1 MVNNEAPDEHPVD
14 KKRQDELTQ
23 GDKVSDEEK
32 LDAGWES
39 AQTLRQSLKSGVRD
53 DLHPHRL
60 VALIK
65 GWVLGSSLFSRRKNT
80 SLVNRVVGLLLVW
93 GIIVYLLGV
102 AGLWWSSN
110 KVIEDNFS
118 QQAIDWVAKL
128 DELGTPLYA
137 ANDEFLF
144 QSIEEQAQRFPE
156 ISYLRYYEASKNA
169 IIAQYTSDKLNKST
183 QGVRIQAL
191 SPAIFEKL
199 RLNIDAEQPIFIHT
213 ADSSLS
219 LVQVASPI
227 VTRSIRSDNMMDFDL
242 NESEY
247 ETYKIIGYL
256 ELGLDFSHYRDKLIK
271 NILIG
276 SLAVALLFLVVAVLG
291 RLLIKRSLRPLINMR
306 KPLEQLANGDID
318 VHVEGEG
325 DEEIVAIA
333 NALNTTI
340 KALKSRDE
348 ELRQLANYDA
358 LTGLLNKH
366 NFNIQLKQEVQR
378 SAEEKD
384 SSALLFIDLD
394 QFKHVNDNLG
404 HAAGDRLLKQVA
416 ELLKNRIRAE
426 DVISRFG
433 GDEFTIISKSIK
445 EADARLVA
453 QSILKAMQQFVFV
466 ENGQAFNIYCSIGVV
481 LMDGDNFTAE
491 EIFSQADMSC
501 FHAKSAGRNRYHMFD
516 LSEQKELR
524 KSADISWSKRIS
536 DAIQNDYF
544 TLFYQPVVSLT
555 GDTAEHYEVLL
566 RMVMENDEIIHPNAF
581 LPAAERLGVAID
593 IDYWVVRNS
602 LRKLSELKADG
613 RDVYL
618 GINLSGRIFESPDL
632 VEKIKRYISQYN
644 VETDHIIFEITE
656 QTAVRYIDKASETI
670 QELVTLGCRFA
681 LDDFGVGFSS
691 FNYLK
696 RLPVDILK
704 IDGDF
709 IADMVKDPVDQ
720 AMVQSMIQI
729 AKTLGKK
736 TIAEYVQDAATL
748 EMLKGFGA
756 DFVQGYY
763 LGKPMRDLNRQKY
776 EEVLK
781 RVDTNILTF

>member
-1 MVNNEAPDEHPVD
+1 MTDNTLPGEKAGDEKP
-14 KKRQDELTQ
+14 
-23 GDKVSDEEK
+23 
-32 LDAGWES
+32 LDASWNS
-39 AQTLRQSLKSGVRD
+39 AQALRKDLRSGGRD
-53 DLHPHRL
+53 GMKTPRL
-60 VALIK
+60 AVLIK
-65 GWVLGSSLFSRRKNT
+65 EWVLSFALFSRRKNT
-80 SLVNRVVGLLLVW
+80 SLVNRVVGLLLIW
-93 GIIVYLLGV
+93 GVVIYLLGV

-110 KVIEDNFS
+110 KVIENNFS
-118 QQAIDWVAKL
+118 QQAIDWVAKM

-144 QSIEEQAQRFPE
+144 QSIEEHARRFPE
-156 ISYLRYYEASKNA
+156 ISYLRYYEADKNT
-169 IIAQYTSDKLNKST
+169 IIAQYTSEKLANALDGSR
-183 QGVRIQAL
+183 VVEL
-191 SPAIFEKL
+191 SPAIIEQL
-199 RLNIDAEQPIFIHT
+199 RLNIDSEKPIFIQT
-213 ADSSLS
+213 ANNSLS

-227 VTRSIRSDNMMDFDL
+227 VTRSIRSESMMDFDL
-242 NESEY
+242 DESTY

-256 ELGLDFSHYRDKLIK
+256 ELGLDFSHYRNQLIK
-271 NILIG
+271 NIIIG
-276 SLAVALLFLVVAVLG
+276 SLAVAVLFLLAAISG
-291 RLLIKRSLRPLINMR
+291 RLLIQRSLRSLTNMR
-306 KPLEQLANGDID
+306 KPLERLANGEID

-340 KALKSRDE
+340 KALRSRDE
-348 ELRQLANYDA
+348 ELRRLANYDA

-366 NFNIQLKQEVQR
+366 NFNIQLKQEIKR
-378 SAEEKD
+378 TIEEGD

-416 ELLKNRIRAE
+416 ELLKNRIRSE

-433 GDEFTIISKSIK
+433 GDEFTIISRSIT
-445 EADARLVA
+445 EADARIVA
-453 QSILKAMQQFVFV
+453 ESILKAMQQFLFV
-466 ENGQAFNIYCSIGVV
+466 ENAQAFNIYCSIGVV
-481 LMDGDNFTAE
+481 LMDGKNFTAE

-501 FHAKSAGRNRYHMFD
+501 FHAKSEGRNRYHMFD
-516 LSEQKELR
+516 LREQQELR
-524 KSADISWSKRIS
+524 KSADISWSRRIS

-544 TLFYQPVVSLT
+544 TLFYQPVISLT
-555 GDTAEHYEVLL
+555 GDKSEHYEVLL
-566 RMVMENDEIIHPNAF
+566 RMVMEDGEIIHPSAF

-618 GINLSGRIFESPDL
+618 GINLSGRIFDSVDML
-632 VEKIKRYISQYN
+632 GRIKRYITQYN
-644 VETDHIIFEITE
+644 VETDHVIFEITE
-656 QTAVRYIDKASETI
+656 QTAVRYIDKASETM
-670 QELVTLGCRFA
+670 QELVELGCRFA

-696 RLPVDILK
+696 RLPVEILK
-704 IDGDF
+704 IDGNF

-729 AKTLGKK
+729 AKTLHKQ

-748 EMLKGFGA
+748 EMLKRFGA

-763 LGKPMRDLNRQKY
+763 LGKPVREINRAYYK
-776 EEVLK
+776 EALE

>member
-1 MVNNEAPDEHPVD
+1 MANNNF
-14 KKRQDELTQ
+14 
-23 GDKVSDEEK
+23 SDEKLLDGELANEKK
-32 LDAGWES
+32 LDNGREMTHVMRKA
-39 AQTLRQSLKSGVRD
+39 LKSGVRD
-53 DLHPHRL
+53 DLKAHYSVMSFKEWLFSMP
-60 VALIK
+60 
-65 GWVLGSSLFSRRKNT
+65 LFSRRKGTT
-80 SLVNRVVGLLLVW
+80 SLVNRVVGLLMVW
-93 GIIVYLLGV
+93 GIIVYVLGV
-102 AGLWWSSN
+102 AGLWWSSS

-118 QQAIDWVAKL
+118 QQAIDWVTKL

-144 QSIEEQAQRFPE
+144 QSIEEHVQRFPE
-156 ISYLRYYEASKNA
+156 ISYLRYYEAGKNT
-169 IIAQYTSDKLNKST
+169 IIAQYTSEKLAESLADITDGDSVQK
-183 QGVRIQAL
+183 L
-191 SPAIFEKL
+191 SPAIIEQL
-199 RLNIDAEQPIFIHT
+199 RLNIDSEQPVFIQT
-213 ADSSLS
+213 ADSALS
-219 LVQVASPI
+219 LIQVAAPI
-227 VTRSIRSDNMMDFDL
+227 VTRSIRSDSMMDFEL
-242 NESEY
+242 GESSS
-247 ETYKIIGYL
+247 ETYKIIGFL
-256 ELGLDFSHYRDKLIK
+256 ELGLDFSHYRDRLIE
-271 NILIG
+271 NIIIG
-276 SLAVALLFLVVAVLG
+276 SLGVALLFLLAAISG
-291 RLLIKRSLRPLINMR
+291 RLLIQRSLRPLSNMR

-366 NFNIQLKQEVQR
+366 NFNIQLKDEIQR
-378 SAEEKD
+378 TIEEKD

-416 ELLKNRIRAE
+416 ELLKNKIRTE

-433 GDEFTIISKSIK
+433 GDEFTIICRSIEEPDVK
-445 EADARLVA
+445 IVA
-453 QSILKAMQQFVFV
+453 ESILKAMQQFIFV

-481 LMDGDNFTAE
+481 LIDGESFTAE

-501 FHAKSAGRNRYHMFD
+501 FHAKSEGRNRYHMFD
-516 LSEQKELR
+516 LSEQQELR
-524 KSADISWSKRIS
+524 KSADISWSRRIS
-536 DAIQNDYF
+536 DAIENDYF

-555 GDTAEHYEVLL
+555 GNKSEHYEVLL
-566 RMVMENDEIIHPNAF
+566 RMVMENDEIIHPDAF

-632 VEKIKRYISQYN
+632 VDKIKRYISQYN

-656 QTAVRYIDKASETI
+656 QTAVRYIDKASEVI
-670 QELVTLGCRFA
+670 QQLVALGCRFA

-709 IADMVKDPVDQ
+709 IEDMVKDPVDQ

-776 EEVLK
+776 EQVLD

>member
-1 MVNNEAPDEHPVD
+1 MSNSNFPDEKLLDGESVNE
-14 KKRQDELTQ
+14 K
-23 GDKVSDEEK
+23 K
-32 LDAGWES
+32 LDNGWEM
-39 AQTLRQSLKSGVRD
+39 THVLRNTLKSGVRD
-53 DLHPHRL
+53 DLKAHYS
-60 VALIK
+60 VMSFK
-65 GWVLGSSLFSRRKNT
+65 EWLFNSPLLSRRKNTT
-80 SLVNRVVGLLLVW
+80 SLVNRVVGLLMVW
-93 GIIVYLLGV
+93 GIIVYVLGV

-118 QQAIDWVAKL
+118 QQAIDWVTKL

-144 QSIEEQAQRFPE
+144 QSIEEHVRRFPE
-156 ISYLRYYEASKNA
+156 ISYLRYYEAGKNT
-169 IIAQYTSDKLNKST
+169 IIAQYTSEKLAESLADSAT
-183 QGVRIQAL
+183 AFRGADGVQKL
-191 SPAIFEKL
+191 PPAIIEQL
-199 RLNIDAEQPIFIHT
+199 RLNIDSEQPVFIQT
-213 ADSSLS
+213 ADSALS
-219 LVQVASPI
+219 LVQVAAPI
-227 VTRSIRSDNMMDFDL
+227 VTRSIRSDNMMDFELDE
-242 NESEY
+242 NAN
-247 ETYKIIGYL
+247 ETYKIIGFL
-256 ELGLDFSHYRDKLIK
+256 ELGLDFSHYRDKLIE
-271 NILIG
+271 NIFIG
-276 SLAVALLFLVVAVLG
+276 SLGVALLFLLAAISG
-291 RLLIKRSLRPLINMR
+291 RLLIQRSLRPLSNMR
-306 KPLEQLANGDID
+306 KPLEQLANGEID
-318 VHVEGEG
+318 VHVVGEG

-366 NFNIQLKQEVQR
+366 NFNIQLKDEVQR
-378 SAEEKD
+378 TIEEND

-416 ELLKNRIRAE
+416 ELLKNKIRSE

-433 GDEFTIISKSIK
+433 GDEFTIICRSIEEPDVK
-445 EADARLVA
+445 IVA
-453 QSILKAMQQFVFV
+453 ESILKAMQQFIFV

-481 LMDGDNFTAE
+481 LVDGENFTAE

-501 FHAKSAGRNRYHMFD
+501 FHAKSEGRNRYHMFD
-516 LSEQKELR
+516 LREQQELR
-524 KSADISWSKRIS
+524 KSADISWSRRIS
-536 DAIQNDYF
+536 DAIENDYF

-555 GDTAEHYEVLL
+555 GNKSEHYEVLL
-566 RMVMENDEIIHPNAF
+566 RMVMENDEIIHPDAF

-632 VEKIKRYISQYN
+632 VDKIKRYISQYN

-656 QTAVRYIDKASETI
+656 QTAVRYIDKASEVI
-670 QELVTLGCRFA
+670 QQLVTLGCRFA

-696 RLPVDILK
+696 RLPVEILK

-729 AKTLGKK
+729 AKTLGKQ

-776 EEVLK
+776 EAVLD

>member
-1 MVNNEAPDEHPVD
+1 MVNDNIS
-14 KKRQDELTQ
+14 QN
-23 GDKVSDEEK
+23 EEK
-32 LDAGWES
+32 LDLGWQN
-39 AQTLRQSLKSGVRD
+39 AQALRNSLKSGVRD
-53 DLHPHRL
+53 DDQSHHRGFT
-60 VALIK
+60 
-65 GWVLGSSLFSRRKNT
+65 GWLRNTLLFSRRKRT
-80 SLVNRVVGLLLVW
+80 SLVNRVVWMLLVW
-93 GIIVYLLGV
+93 SVIVYLLGV
-102 AGLWWSSN
+102 AGLWWSSS

-118 QQAIDWVAKL
+118 QQATDWVAKL

-137 ANDEFLF
+137 ANDEYLF
-144 QSIEEQAQRFPE
+144 QSIEEHVRRFPE
-156 ISYLRYYEASKNA
+156 ISYLRYYEADKNT
-169 IIAQYTSDKLNKST
+169 IIAQYSSEKLSESN
-183 QGVRIQAL
+183 VRVAEL
-191 SPAIFEKL
+191 SPAIIEQL
-199 RLNIDAEQPIFIHT
+199 RLNIDSEQPVFIQT
-213 ADSSLS
+213 ADENLS
-219 LVQVASPI
+219 LVQVAAPI
-227 VTRSIRSDNMMDFDL
+227 VTRSIRSDSMLDFDL
-242 NESEY
+242 DENLS

-256 ELGLDFSHYRDKLIK
+256 ELGLDFSHYRDKLIE
-271 NILIG
+271 NIFMG
-276 SLAVALLFLVVAVLG
+276 SVGVAILFLVAAIFG
-291 RLLIKRSLRPLINMR
+291 RILIKRSLKPLTNMR
-306 KPLEQLANGDID
+306 KPLEQLANGEID
-318 VHVEGEG
+318 VHVKGEG

-340 KALKSRDE
+340 TALKSRDE

-366 NFNIQLKQEVQR
+366 NFDIQLKQEVQR
-378 SAEEKD
+378 VADEND

-416 ELLKNRIRAE
+416 DLLKNRIRTD

-433 GDEFTIISKSIK
+433 GDEFTIIARSIR
-445 EADARLVA
+445 ERDAQIIA
-453 QSILKAMQQFVFV
+453 ESILKSMQQFVFV
-466 ENGQAFNIYCSIGVV
+466 ENGQAFNIYCSIGVAI
-481 LMDGDNFTAE
+481 MDGGNFTAE
-491 EIFSQADMSC
+491 EFFSQADMSC
-501 FHAKSAGRNRYHMFD
+501 FHAKSEGRNRYHMFD
-516 LSEQKELR
+516 LGEQEELR

-544 TLFYQPVVSLT
+544 TLFFQPVVSLN
-555 GDTAEHYEVLL
+555 GDTSEHYEVLL

-593 IDYWVVRNS
+593 IDYWVVRNA
-602 LRKLSELKADG
+602 LRKLSEFKADG

-618 GINLSGRIFESPDL
+618 GINLSGRIFESTDL

-656 QTAVRYIDKASETI
+656 QTAVRYIDRASKTI
-670 QELVTLGCRFA
+670 NELVALGCRFA

-696 RLPVDILK
+696 RLPVEILK

-709 IADMVKDPVDQ
+709 ISDMVKDPVDQ

-736 TIAEYVQDAATL
+736 TTAEYVQDAATL
-748 EMLKGFGA
+748 EMLKSFGA

-763 LGKPMRDLNRQKY
+763 LGKPVKDINRNSYAKVLERLN
-776 EEVLK
+776 
-781 RVDTNILTF
+781 TNVVTF